1 MNDKE
6 MFHVKRQ
13 YSFSGS
19 AKRQKYSDLCT
30 QAYPYRL
37 ARLGT
42 SQPKAKRLIVFSRRY
57 APKNTIRLP
66 PSSGEA
72 DAKEK
77 EFIVLKYLYIRL

>member
-13 YSFSGS
+13 YSFPGF
-19 AKRQKYSDLCT
+19 AKNDFDLST
-30 QAYPYRL
+30 QARPYRL

-57 APKNTIRLP
+57 APKNIIRLP

>member
-13 YSFSGS
+13 YSFPCSV
-19 AKRQKYSDLCT
+19 KRQKYSDLCT
-30 QAYPYRL
+30 QTCPYRL
-37 ARLGT
+37 ARFGT
-42 SQPKAKRLIVFSRRY
+42 SQPKAKRLIVFSHRY

-66 PSSGEA
+66 PISGEA

-77 EFIVLKYLYIRL
+77 VFLS